1 MPGKALNYFPSEE
14 EDAEEVKKLIEK
26 AGQKAVWLPGDLNRR
41 EVCAEIVE
49 KAVDGLGGLDVLVLA
64 AGRQTACPDLAEL
77 SDAQLLETFQ
87 VNVFSMF
94 WTVKAALPHLPA
106 GSSIITT
113 SSIQAYQPSKYL
125 LDYAATKGAIVCF
138 TRALAK
144 QLADRGIRANSVAPG
159 PIWTP
164 LQICGGQLPE
174 NIPEFGQ
181 ETPLRRAGQPAELA
195 SLFVYLA
202 SNESSYVT
210 AEVMG
215 VTGGMHL
222 S

>member
-1 MPGKALNYFPSEE
+1 M
-14 EDAEEVKKLIEK
+14 KKLIEK
-26 AGQKAVWLPGDLNRR
+26 AGQKAVLLPGDLNRR

-64 AGRQTACPDLAEL
+64 AGRQTACP
-77 SDAQLLETFQ
+77 T
-87 VNVFSMF
+87 
-94 WTVKAALPHLPA
+94 LPNCPTRNCWKHFR
-106 GSSIITT
+106 ST
-113 SSIQAYQPSKYL
+113 SFR
-125 LDYAATKGAIVCF
+125 CF
-138 TRALAK
+138 GRLRPHCPICRPVRALLPLRRYRLISRASTCLIMRRPK
-144 QLADRGIRANSVAPG
+144 AQSSVLRVRWPSSLPTAAFGRIRWRRGRFGRLYRFAADS
-159 PIWTP
+159 
-164 LQICGGQLPE
+164 CPE

-195 SLFVYLA
+195 SLYVYLA